1 MAMRMSGLM
10 SGMDTESLIQQL
22 VEAKSVKV
30 TTAKKA
36 QTKLNWKQ
44 DAWKDLNTKLKNLQ
58 SKFLSNMRFSTS
70 YTKKVTKVSNPNAV
84 SVITGENAVNGVQE
98 LSVKQ
103 LAKTAYLTGGEVTT
117 GAGGE
122 AVTALTKISDLKM
135 TDKDGNV
142 TGGMGALATNP
153 GKINITNG
161 STSLD
166 IDITENTTISDV
178 LTQLKNAG
186 LNASFDAKWG
196 RFSISAKNSGQE
208 NDFSITALNQNGADA
223 LNAMKLQ
230 TSLVSEK
237 DEVTGE
243 ELNATL
249 KEYTEYAG
257 YYVAG
262 DRNAT
267 AANMKSMID
276 AEVASRTESYLKQ
289 YKSLTAS
296 LETTKEAIQKIKD
309 KYQGTNTLNADDD
322 YKYETEIAK
331 RKGDIERLNGELSA
345 ADSSLTEDDKKKK
358 AEQVAKLQEEVT
370 DLESLVANNETK
382 KTLEGQITNVKTYVD
397 IQETGKDAEGNVTYS
412 VAETADRKLR
422 TEIENR
428 YYDKAEM
435 AFNIISNP
443 SSYGSKGATKV
454 SGRDA
459 VISLNG
465 AEYTNKN
472 NTFEINGLTFTAL
485 AETDPKAPITVTT
498 EQDVDGIYDM
508 VKNFLKEYNAI
519 VNEMDKLYNA
529 DAARGYEP
537 LSDEEKEA
545 MSEKDAEKY
554 EQKIKDSLLRRD
566 ENLSSISSGL
576 KSIMSSG
583 IDVNGK
589 TMHLFDFGIDTL
601 SYFVAPDNEKNAYH
615 IDGDADDGYTSGN
628 DDKLKTMIANDP
640 DTVITF
646 FTKLSQDLYGKMSD
660 MSKSVDGYRSFGNFY
675 DDKKMKSDYDE
686 YTSKIATLEQKL
698 NDYEDSWYKKFSAM
712 ETAMAKM
719 QQNANAV
726 TSLLGGS

>member
-122 AVTALTKISDLKM
+122 AVTALTKISDLKV

-208 NDFSITALNQNGADA
+208 NDFSITALNQNGTDA

-267 AANMKSMID
+267 VANMQSMID
-276 AEVASRTESYLKQ
+276 AEVASRTDAYLNQ

-296 LETTKEAIQKIKD
+296 LKTTNEAIQKIKD
-309 KYQGTNTLNADDD
+309 KYQGTNTLNTSDN
-322 YKYETEIAK
+322 YKTEIADK
-331 RKGDIERLNGELSA
+331 KAEIETLNGQLSA
-345 ADSSLTEDDKKKK
+345 PDSALTEDDKKLA
-358 AEQVAKLQEEVT
+358 AEKVAKLQEEVA
-370 DLESLVANNETK
+370 DLESLAANNDAAANLQK
-382 KTLEGQITNVKTYVD
+382 QIDGVEEYVT
-397 IQETGKDAEGNVTYS
+397 ITASAPDAEGNVTY
-412 VAETADRKLR
+412 TAAATSKLTDEVEDR
-422 TEIENR
+422 
-428 YYDKAEM
+428 YFAKAEM
-435 AFNIISNP
+435 ASNIINNL